1 MQALKQKQSGLV
13 GWGVTI
19 RIKRFPVLT
28 PLGARPDF
36 GSELRY
42 EVPDYFRV

>member
-1 MQALKQKQSGLV
+1 M

-19 RIKRFPVLT
+19 RIKRFPVVT

-36 GSELRY
+36 GTEPRY
-42 EVPDYFRV
+42 EVPDDFPV